1 MSHLYKLVKNA
12 NEKMTEAFGKWYAR
26 PVYTGTLDLNGI
38 AELIQRNSTAKKS
51 DALAVLTEMVE
62 VISDALK
69 ASQRVKIDGFGTF
82 KIGMSSKGAD
92 DVKKFNIA
100 ENLKGVH
107 VLFQPEEDVDKATKK
122 RTKRLLKGL
131 SFAPAASLV
140 NLKEVEERGKEEGEV
155 NP

>member
-1 MSHLYKLVKNA
+1 MSHLYKLVKNT

-69 ASQRVKIDGFGTF
+69 SSQRVKIDGFGTF
-82 KIGMSSKGAD
+82 KVGMASKGVSS
-92 DVKKFNIA
+92 VKDFTIT

-140 NLKEVEERGKEEGEV
+140 NAKEVEERGKDVEPE
-155 NP
+155 P

>member
-1 MSHLYKLVKNA
+1 
-12 NEKMTEAFGKWYAR
+12 
-26 PVYTGTLDLNGI
+26 
-38 AELIQRNSTAKKS
+38 
-51 DALAVLTEMVE
+51 MVE

-69 ASQRVKIDGFGTF
+69 SSQRVKIDGFGTF
-82 KIGMSSKGAD
+82 KVGMASKGVSS
-92 DVKKFNIA
+92 VKDFTIT

-140 NLKEVEERGKEEGEV
+140 NAKEVEERGKDVEPE
-155 NP
+155 P

>member
-1 MSHLYKLVKNA
+1 MAHLYKLVQNN
-12 NEKMTEAFGKWYAR
+12 NEHMQAAYQKWYAR

-69 ASQRVKIDGFGTF
+69 SSQRVKIDGFGTF
-82 KIGMSSKGAD
+82 KVGMASKGVSS
-92 DVKKFNIA
+92 VKDFTIT

-140 NLKEVEERGKEEGEV
+140 NAKEVEERGKDVEPE
-155 NP
+155 P

>member
-69 ASQRVKIDGFGTF
+69 SSQRVKIDGFGTF
-82 KIGMSSKGAD
+82 KVGMASKGVSS
-92 DVKKFNIA
+92 VKDFTIT

-140 NLKEVEERGKEEGEV
+140 NVKEVEERGKEEGEV

>member
-1 MSHLYKLVKNA
+1 MAHLYKLVQNN
-12 NEKMTEAFGKWYAR
+12 NEHMQEAYQKWYAR

-69 ASQRVKIDGFGTF
+69 SSQRVKIDGFGTF
-82 KIGMSSKGAD
+82 KVGMASKGVSS
-92 DVKKFNIA
+92 VKDFTIT

-107 VLFQPEEDVDKATKK
+107 
-122 RTKRLLKGL
+122 KRLLKGL

-140 NLKEVEERGKEEGEV
+140 NAKEVEERGKDVEPE
-155 NP
+155 P

>member
-1 MSHLYKLVKNA
+1 MSHLYKLVQNN
-12 NEKMTEAFGKWYAR
+12 NEHMQEAYQKWYAR

-69 ASQRVKIDGFGTF
+69 SSQRVKIDGFGTF
-82 KIGMSSKGAD
+82 KVGMASKG
-92 DVKKFNIA
+92 VSS
-100 ENLKGVH
+100 V
-107 VLFQPEEDVDKATKK
+107 
-122 RTKRLLKGL
+122 KRLLKGL

-140 NLKEVEERGKEEGEV
+140 NAKEVEERGKDVEPE
-155 NP
+155 P